1 MSIEDALRG
10 LKVTLADSVP
20 RFASLIMLIGVV
32 VVPLLVFAIG
42 GRNANIPEQPA
53 LAWSFLAIALL
64 LIVAVGGGFLMF
76 RREPAVAKDLSISP
90 RHT

>member
-1 MSIEDALRG
+1 MSIQDALRG

-20 RFASLIMLIGVV
+20 RAASLIMLIGVV
-32 VVPLLVFAIG
+32 VAPLVVFAIG

-76 RREPAVAKDLSISP
+76 RREPAAKDLSISP
-90 RHT
+90 RYT